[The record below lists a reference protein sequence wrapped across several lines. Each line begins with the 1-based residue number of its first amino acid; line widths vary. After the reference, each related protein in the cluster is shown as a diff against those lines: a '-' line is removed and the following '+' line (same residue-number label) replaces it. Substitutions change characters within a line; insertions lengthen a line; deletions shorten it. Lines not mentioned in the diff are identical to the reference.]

1 MWFARLALLGCGFGR
16 AREGMVQEGAA
27 EAQTLSVDAVSDAL
41 RDMPFDRMAG
51 LAERLARH
59 EHGIDGNYLV
69 HVAVHQQDRRAFTW
83 RGQSLK
89 RRERTRVTD
98 DGFRWVV
105 TSQPHGE
112 RHHGA
117 LAEAD
122 EAKRSCREVMLG
134 EFLIEQIRELTAMLP
149 VIDPD
154 PGTAIFGPEE
164 AALADYDDVDDFLN
178 ATFSPPISAARLP
191 LNDFSQFS
199 QHVTVQT
206 IEPANLEQVSAT
218 HKGFVRVTVTV
229 SMSSKEISSANWIRA
244 TH

>member
-1 MWFARLALLGCGFGR
+1 MNKHSHNNRNGKENGFSLIEVLLAVVIMSLAVLSLL
-16 AREGMVQEGAA
+16 AA
-27 EAQTLSVDAVSDAL
+27 SA
-41 RDMPFDRMAG
+41 
-51 LAERLARH
+51 
-59 EHGIDGNYLV
+59 
-69 HVAVHQQDRRAFTW
+69 AFTQANSA
-83 RGQSLK
+83 G
-89 RRERTRVTD
+89 TD
-98 DGFRWVV
+98 LS
-105 TSQPHGE
+105 T
-112 RHHGA
+112 A
-117 LAEAD
+117 
-122 EAKRSCREVMLG
+122 

-154 PGTAIFGPEE
+154 PGAGVFGPEE

-178 ATFSPPISAARLP
+178 ATFSPPISASRLP

-229 SMSSKEISSANWIRA
+229 SINSREISSANWIRA